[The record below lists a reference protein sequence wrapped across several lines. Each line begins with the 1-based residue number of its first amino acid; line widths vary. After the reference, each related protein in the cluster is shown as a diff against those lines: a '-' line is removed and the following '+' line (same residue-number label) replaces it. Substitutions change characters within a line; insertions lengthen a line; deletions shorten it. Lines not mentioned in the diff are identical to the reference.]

1 MDGDIHYDGSDAGAY
16 DSYDDAQLVRAFDQ
30 TMNSKAII
38 QGEFDKFV
46 QYNRKDLVEAGLVG
60 DVTQEEKDKGI
71 KPHICLTGMQR
82 LHNGAIWQQYEK
94 TERLANAMYEL
105 AKVAVGEEK
114 ANEILEQNEIKL
126 LN

>member
-1 MDGDIHYDGSDAGAY
+1 
-16 DSYDDAQLVRAFDQ
+16 
-30 TMNSKAII
+30 
-38 QGEFDKFV
+38 
-46 QYNRKDLVEAGLVG
+46 
-60 DVTQEEKDKGI
+60 
-71 KPHICLTGMQR
+71 MQR

-94 TERLANAMYEL
+94 HQNLANAMYEL

>member
-1 MDGDIHYDGSDAGAY
+1 M
-16 DSYDDAQLVRAFDQ
+16 L
-30 TMNSKAII
+30 
-38 QGEFDKFV
+38 
-46 QYNRKDLVEAGLVG
+46 QYNHDALADAELIGRDEDG
-60 DVTQEEKDKGI
+60 TPNMMI
-71 KPHICLTGMQR
+71 NITGMQR

-105 AKVAVGEEK
+105 AKAAVGEDK